1 MKNFHV
7 ADTTRN
13 PPRED
18 PHHDELAHVR
28 PITEPHKEVSIDEA
42 MVGFSVRFGFKQYV
56 PMKPTKRGIKVWVRA
71 DLHNGYIGDFQ
82 VYTGRQSNN
91 PVVNLGGRVVL
102 DLMRPLINLGHHVY
116 TNSFFFTSPDLFL
129 QLWGGAVYVWLLDGS
144 VQPQWLIITNR
155 SGQD

>member
-116 TNSFFFTSPDLFL
+116 TNSFFLPHLIYFSSC
-129 QLWGGAVYVWLLDGS
+129 GGAVYVWLLDGS